1 MSRSRHEFQNLQLFV
16 LPEKDIS
23 SLCIILQQAILS
35 NLIYMLQITHQIYI
49 PSPEFPPEIGTHNQ
63 LLLDIVTWKFI
74 EYLKVMYPGQNSQS
88 FSQICCSPHLP
99 VSVNTT
105 ITAEPLKPKILDI
118 NSDSSFF
125 LSPHRQGKNK
135 SCLPYF
141 KQRPSICPLLST
153 SFFYH
158 LCAGQHHVSSGPLYC
173 LLTRDP
179 SSTFTLLRGSTD
191 QLK

>member
-1 MSRSRHEFQNLQLFV
+1 
-16 LPEKDIS
+16 
-23 SLCIILQQAILS
+23 
-35 NLIYMLQITHQIYI
+35 MLQITHQIYI
-49 PSPEFPPEIGTHNQ
+49 PSPEFPPEIGTHSQ

-74 EYLKVMYPGQNSQS
+74 EYLKCNVSQS
-88 FSQICCSPHLP
+88 ELIVFLPDLPFLHLP
-99 VSVNTT
+99 RSVNIT

-125 LSPHRQGKNK
+125 LSSHRQGKNK

-158 LCAGQHHVSSGPLYC
+158 LCAGQPHVSSGHLYC